1 MPHPRPAAR
10 QRRPFAGFYFLLFFF
25 VGVTS
30 PYWGLYLASLGL
42 TPWAIA
48 VLASMPSLARVTAPG
63 FGAGWR
69 IATASGAGWCA

>member
-10 QRRPFAGFYFLLFFF
+10 QLWRLPGFGFVIFFCRRDLALL
-25 VGVTS
+25 
-30 PYWGLYLASLGL
+30 GLYLASLGL

-69 IATASGAGWCA
+69 IATASSAGWCA